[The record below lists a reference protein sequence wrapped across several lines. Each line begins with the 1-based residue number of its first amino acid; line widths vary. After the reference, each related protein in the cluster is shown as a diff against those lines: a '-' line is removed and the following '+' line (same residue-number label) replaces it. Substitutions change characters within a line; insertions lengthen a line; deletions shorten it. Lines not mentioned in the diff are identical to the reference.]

1 MLRGKPEQ
9 YIKEELDP
17 PNEQF
22 LAAVLASRPQLGS
35 LPEDDPVF
43 RGETFDTPH
52 AIDKGLV
59 DYLSPF
65 FLGQLIGFRFVQQ
78 IQFLQDGL
86 NSWKYRQ
93 SGTNQFKTTE
103 EENSGNGPVQ
113 TISQPANGEGLVQ
126 LATAVQSLVDNMN
139 NRAEDDIPSRTVTAA
154 SIMFTGP
161 ADRSRYLFGF
171 ENQMFSMSERWNKIA
186 VNPASASSSV
196 HGMKRLKGPLSV
208 ARPLLSP
215 VHCSSVTIICTET
228 ACLTPNVW
236 QPENSVRTTKGWIQP
251 VWATSMWFCV
261 RTI

>member
-1 MLRGKPEQ
+1 MNL
-9 YIKEELDP
+9 KERIQTVLQKLNLLDKAKA
-17 PNEQF
+17 NQLTQEEWGQIVNSYNQEYQSILQDD
-22 LAAVLASRPQLGS
+22 LAADQAAQRQTVAVTQEQIDQVQSILGS
-35 LPEDDPVF
+35 IVNPVQ
-43 RGETFDTPH
+43 T
-52 AIDKGLV
+52 
-59 DYLSPF
+59 
-65 FLGQLIGFRFVQQ
+65 
-78 IQFLQDGL
+78 
-86 NSWKYRQ
+86 NS
-93 SGTNQFKTTE
+93 TATE

-161 ADRSRYLFGF
+161 ADRSRYLFGI
-171 ENQMFSMSERWNKIA
+171 ETRCSPCPNVGTKLLSIR
-186 VNPASASSSV
+186 PPLLLTV

-208 ARPLLSP
+208 TRPLLSP